1 MTVEAVIET
10 LAAMERSI
18 RDRHQSSDRVFGDS
32 SVGVLA
38 DIPRQLLR
46 KADALAEAQR
56 RLGQITA
63 VVNLLQPT
71 IDLAPVYERASG
83 KEKLAAAV
91 LALLTSEGVK

>member
-38 DIPRQLLR
+38 DIPRQLL
-46 KADALAEAQR
+46 
-56 RLGQITA
+56 GQITA